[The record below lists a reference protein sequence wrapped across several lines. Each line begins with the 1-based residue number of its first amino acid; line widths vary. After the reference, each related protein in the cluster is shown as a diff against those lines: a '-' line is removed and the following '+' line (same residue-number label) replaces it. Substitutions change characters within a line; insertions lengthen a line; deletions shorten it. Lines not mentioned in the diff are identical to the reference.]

1 MIGEIEVIGSDI
13 EYIFR
18 LFVLFDVL
26 EHINNGVWPTPLEP
40 TIAISLLSQA
50 ILSCRKRM
58 KSVDANSN

>member
-13 EYIFR
+13 EYIFS

-26 EHINNGVWPTPLEP
+26 DNNVVLPTPLEP

-58 KSVDANSN
+58 KSVDTNSN